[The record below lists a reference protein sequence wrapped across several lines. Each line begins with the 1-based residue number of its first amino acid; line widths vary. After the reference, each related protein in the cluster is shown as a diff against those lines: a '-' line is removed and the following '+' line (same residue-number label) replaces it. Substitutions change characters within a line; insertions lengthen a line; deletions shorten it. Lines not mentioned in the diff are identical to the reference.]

1 MLSTVGV
8 SSLKGTQHHFN
19 EDRYRLL
26 GSSVPIVCAAGRGEI
41 YAVMDGVGGAP
52 LGRRTAQHIAD
63 RLTDFYRLPA
73 PESHRATLRE
83 ILAAVNREVFGW
95 GLIEGSGRPLGAAS
109 MTVMW
114 LAPTRQAVTFHVGD
128 TLAVHCSGK
137 KVDRLTRD
145 HSEGRGLRR
154 YMGQGEGFILDET
167 VVQATEGDL
176 FCLVTDGVTK
186 VMSVSEIADVL
197 DEIFDAQRAADE
209 LTHRA
214 RGKGSPDDI
223 TAVVVQ
229 IEDLDG

>member
-1 MLSTVGV
+1 MLSIVGV

-26 GSSVPIVCAAGRGEI
+26 GSSVPIVRAAGRGEI

-63 RLTDFYRLPA
+63 RLVDCYRLPA
-73 PESHRATLRE
+73 TTSPRETLRE
-83 ILAAVNREVFGW
+83 ILTAVNREVFGW
-95 GLIEGSGRPLGAAS
+95 GLIEGSERPLGAAS
-109 MTVMW
+109 MTVVW
-114 LAPTRQAVTFHVGD
+114 LTPTREAMIFHVGD
-128 TLAVHCSGK
+128 TLAVQCSGK
-137 KVDRLTRD
+137 TVHRLTRD

-154 YMGQGEGFILDET
+154 YVGQGDGFTLDEI
-167 VVQATEGDL
+167 VVQAAEGDV

-186 VMSVSEIADVL
+186 VMSVSEVTAVL

-209 LTHRA
+209 ITHRA

-229 IEDLDG
+229 IEDFDG